1 MRKKEYLGGRLPL
14 NAGELTTLINMQTMR
29 TINWGNYCSI
39 MSPLL
44 SFARGGDCYCYFEVH
59 KDFHRRCWEFNIIE
73 TTSTYSRHWKS
84 IPVIRNML
92 LRNSTQVSF
101 MLAGVLLSIK
111 GVLHLWAL
119 FLNTMCI
126 FLKHK
131 ATLDKVSYGSGQ
143 KYSKELKNH
152 SFTSV
157 ETIVVKLQWKMC
169 ENQYFPCFEP

>member
-1 MRKKEYLGGRLPL
+1 MREKEYLGGRLPL

-59 KDFHRRCWEFNIIE
+59 KDFHRHCWEFNIIE

-84 IPVIRNML
+84 IPVTRNML

-101 MLAGVLLSIK
+101 KPAGKLLSKIK
-111 GVLHLWAL
+111 IPKAHVWIL
-119 FLNTMCI
+119 FEI
-126 FLKHK
+126 FLDFL
-131 ATLDKVSYGSGQ
+131 TII
-143 KYSKELKNH
+143 LKRA
-152 SFTSV
+152 
-157 ETIVVKLQWKMC
+157 M
-169 ENQYFPCFEP
+169 